1 MQDEFSRCHPGLN
14 FVFYLLVMGIT
25 MFYMHPV
32 LLALSGIAAA
42 AYLLYL
48 RGGRGLIRVCGLA
61 LPVVVLSAVMNPLFS
76 HQGLTV
82 LGYLPTGNP
91 VTLESLAFGLCTG
104 GMMGVV
110 LLWCATWRE
119 VMTSDK
125 VIYLFGKGFPA
136 LSLLFSMILRF
147 LPQFFAQAQR
157 VIAAQR
163 CMGRDI
169 KTGNVWQRLTKGV
182 RVLSI
187 LVTWVL
193 ESSVDT
199 ADSMKARGYGL
210 RGRTQYHQYR
220 WDTQASGLLGGMVV
234 CGGCVMVGLLTRRL
248 DMLYFPRW
256 QMNGTTPFAGLC
268 YGLYGILC
276 FLPVI
281 LNVVEDLKWRYWMC
295 KI

>member
-14 FVFYLLVMGIT
+14 FLFYLVVLGIT

-32 LLALSGIAAA
+32 LLALSGIAAV

-48 RGGRGLIRVCGLA
+48 RGGRGMLRVCGLA
-61 LPVVVLSAVMNPLFS
+61 LPVVVLSAVINPLFS
-76 HQGLTV
+76 HQGLTI
-82 LGYLPTGNP
+82 LGYLPSGNP
-91 VTLESLAFGLCTG
+91 VTAESLVYGLSTG

-110 LLWCATWRE
+110 ILWCATWRE

-136 LSLLFSMILRF
+136 LSLLFSMVMRF
-147 LPQFFAQAQR
+147 LPQFSAQAQR
-157 VIAAQR
+157 VMAAQR
-163 CMGRDI
+163 CVGRDMR
-169 KTGNVWQRLTKGV
+169 TGSILQRLKKGV
-182 RVLSI
+182 RVLSM
-187 LVTWVL
+187 LVTWSL
-193 ESSVDT
+193 ETSVDT

-220 WDTQASGLLGGMVV
+220 WDIRATGLLAGMAV
-234 CGGCVMVGLLTRRL
+234 CGVCVTVGLVTRKVE
-248 DMLYFPRW
+248 MLYFPLWR
-256 QMNGTTPFAGLC
+256 MNDTTPFACLC
-268 YGLYGILC
+268 YGLYGCLC
-276 FLPVI
+276 FLPLI